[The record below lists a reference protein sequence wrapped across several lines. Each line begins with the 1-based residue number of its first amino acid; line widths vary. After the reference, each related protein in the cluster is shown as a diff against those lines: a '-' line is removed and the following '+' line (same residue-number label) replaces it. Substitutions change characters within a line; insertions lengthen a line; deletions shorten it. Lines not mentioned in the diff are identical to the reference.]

1 MANPL
6 KREHRARA
14 ELKAQGTHCE
24 LSDGCIYCHS
34 TRASYKVEL
43 YKINLEQSMLKEYL
57 E

>member
-14 ELKAQGTHCE
+14 ELKAQSTHCE